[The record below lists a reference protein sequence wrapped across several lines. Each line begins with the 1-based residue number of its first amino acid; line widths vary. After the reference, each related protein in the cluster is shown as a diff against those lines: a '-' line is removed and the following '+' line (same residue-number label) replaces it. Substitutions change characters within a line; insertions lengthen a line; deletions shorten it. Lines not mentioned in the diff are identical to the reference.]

1 MPYVAIVP
9 YADRTYADA
18 YFAQRLDTTT
28 WDAATTATKDK
39 ALAQATSMIDRLPL
53 VGEKCDDTQARAF
66 PRDLDTGCADGSGD
80 VPDEVVQACCELA
93 RALLEGL
100 TLEALATQS
109 NVQSE
114 SVGDAS
120 KTYGSARGQLGVLDD
135 NYGLPSTAAAQLLA
149 PWLADDNAI
158 DLVRV

>member
-18 YFAQRLDTTT
+18 YFAERLDTAT
-28 WDAATTATKDK
+28 WDATANATKDK
-39 ALAQATSMIDRLPL
+39 ALKQATSMIDQLPL
-53 VGEKCDDTQARAF
+53 VGEKCTSAQARAF
-66 PRDLDTGCADGSGD
+66 PRNLDTGCADGSGA
-80 VPDEVVQACCELA
+80 VPEEVTQACCEVA

-100 TLEALATQS
+100 TLEALALQA
-109 NVQSE
+109 NVKSE
-114 SVGDAS
+114 NVGDAS
-120 KTYGSARGQLGVLDD
+120 VSYGSARGQLGVYDD

-149 PWLADDNAI
+149 PWLADADRI